1 MQRDLKLGWVQILI
15 YDSVPPEKQS
25 SVDLSHTVRV
35 LRDRCNHT
43 AHRNQYSVPQ
53 LKMSELLVDIRNM
66 ELDEI
71 DPADLAPI
79 ISSKGVSFVPVP
91 AEDKDGNER
100 VEDEDED
107 KNEDEDEA
115 PPGLETDESSSVGDK
130 GSAIGE
136 MQQIQVELRP
146 GDHEDHNSWEPP
158 NDLQPLE
165 Y

>member
-1 MQRDLKLGWVQILI
+1 ME
-15 YDSVPPEKQS
+15 YDGS
-25 SVDLSHTVRV
+25 SGEDEESDH
-35 LRDRCNHT
+35 
-43 AHRNQYSVPQ
+43 
-53 LKMSELLVDIRNM
+53 VDIT
-66 ELDEI
+66 L
-71 DPADLAPI
+71 L

-107 KNEDEDEA
+107 ENEDKDET

-136 MQQIQVELRP
+136 MQQIQVEWRP
-146 GDHEDHNSWEPP
+146 GDQEDHNSWEPP
-158 NDLQPLE
+158 NDLQPQE